1 MPRLKPNEVA
11 AATKP
16 LRTPAQLAND
26 ASLRAKR
33 NKDSNTIKHVA
44 PVVIR
49 KMTESQEQQ
58 VGQDGVREFD
68 KNNEIPH
75 VQVQSP
81 ERKGK
86 NGKSQ
91 GFRDQK
97 WMDDMAFANEYVTV
111 IVHESTDKTA
121 HPFPELSVNGRTQR
135 FVRGHEQKVRR
146 YFVEKLARLKLTT
159 YDNVKTKD
167 VDGEDVYRYPT
178 HTGLVYPF
186 VLVNPTQRD
195 TAWLKGILAES

>member
-1 MPRLKPNEVA
+1 MPRLTPPQVA

-26 ASLRAKR
+26 ARLKSRR
-33 NKDSNTIKHVA
+33 QRVA

-58 VGQDGVREFD
+58 VGQDGVREFNKD
-68 KNNEIPH
+68 NELPH
-75 VQVQSP
+75 VGVDSP
-81 ERKGK
+81 IDISGTKRKKG
-86 NGKSQ
+86 GP
-91 GFRDQK
+91 RDQK
-97 WMDDMAFANEYVTV
+97 WLDAMAFANEYVTV
-111 IVHESTDKTA
+111 MIHESTDKTA
-121 HPFPELSVNGRTQR
+121 HPFPEVSVNGRTQR

-159 YDNVKTKD
+159 YDNVKQKD

-186 VLVNPTQRD
+186 ALVNPTARD
-195 TAWLKGILAES
+195 TAWLKGILAEGG